1 MTALEKCSRAGYNSI
16 AFPAIGMGTKG
27 YSSTSVAET
36 MIRAITEYF
45 VSHPKTS
52 IKRVVLY
59 LHPGDAKSVSVN
71 QLKVRSCGISYSEAY
86 SNFIDLMCSNPC
98 PKINISWEVLNG
110 D

>member
-1 MTALEKCSRAGYNSI
+1 MTALEKCSRAEYNSI

-36 MIRAITEYF
+36 MIRAITEHC

-59 LHPGDAKSVSVN
+59 LHPGDAKSVSVRSEVVVLVT
-71 QLKVRSCGISYSEAY
+71 QKLIAILLTSCAAVPALKSIFPGKC
-86 SNFIDLMCSNPC
+86 
-98 PKINISWEVLNG
+98 
-110 D
+110 